1 MKRLL
6 ILLFFIPFI
15 TYTQSNKL
23 KNQFNEI
30 IDNESFLFKTDLYE
44 ALFSVLLH
52 RESLPGILSKANE
65 FGYVATVN
73 TTRGGIILSTDQGKM
88 IQLFKKV
95 SCYRCADAPRS
106 TIGGITK
113 QIHFY
118 GNSIEDGVVSK
129 ITTEMFFGNA
139 PGHAYWPDY
148 FKLLKN
154 HIENKFYERHNLDKS
169 SKEYGVKALSN
180 MPEDEFYD
188 IVDVKEI
195 SKKNDSSVKLK
206 ITSSTKVNRKKSNSG
221 SYLTYHHM
229 RLSVES
235 ITMEKKINDFIDE
248 NISRNENL
256 NSLRFTVGG
265 VDLRSINEYDLE
277 AMVQYF
283 LDDCKKNNVSVPSI
297 KTLDATFVPQ
307 DEGVIAL
314 AYAYGNDDIIKIQID
329 PEKWAKSSTQ
339 KRWYVLF
346 HELGH
351 DVLNLDHGQG
361 GKMMFNFIDRDYT
374 WDEFF
379 EDKQYMLNFMKK

>member
-1 MKRLL
+1 M
-6 ILLFFIPFI
+6 IITNNSTIANFF
-15 TYTQSNKL
+15 
-23 KNQFNEI
+23 EG
-30 IDNESFLFKTDLYE
+30 
-44 ALFSVLLH
+44 
-52 RESLPGILSKANE
+52 RESLYKAPPK
-65 FGYVATVN
+65 
-73 TTRGGIILSTDQGKM
+73 RGL
-88 IQLFKKV
+88 
-95 SCYRCADAPRS
+95 
-106 TIGGITK
+106 
-113 QIHFY
+113 
-118 GNSIEDGVVSK
+118 
-129 ITTEMFFGNA
+129 
-139 PGHAYWPDY
+139 
-148 FKLLKN
+148 
-154 HIENKFYERHNLDKS
+154 
-169 SKEYGVKALSN
+169 
-180 MPEDEFYD
+180 
-188 IVDVKEI
+188 VDV
-195 SKKNDSSVKLK
+195 
-206 ITSSTKVNRKKSNSG
+206 
-221 SYLTYHHM
+221 
-229 RLSVES
+229 
-235 ITMEKKINDFIDE
+235 
-248 NISRNENL
+248 
-256 NSLRFTVGG
+256 G